1 MQGGSEAASGSYGG
15 SCEAVAE
22 GAAADRPLESDQQ
35 ALGHCQE
42 AGFTLCLWHLEGGPR
57 ALSFST
63 LAPVFGEEST

>member
-42 AGFTLCLWHLEGGPR
+42 AGFTLCL
-57 ALSFST
+57 
-63 LAPVFGEEST
+63 